1 MKVGQ
6 IYLLG
11 MGKKVEV
18 VGFNEKSLKNQFFK
32 GLSND
37 NKLEAM
43 RCGLK
48 LPLDET
54 SNGRST

>member
-11 MGKKVEV
+11 MVEV

-48 LPLDET
+48 LPLDELVE
-54 SNGRST
+54 

>member
-48 LPLDET
+48 LPLDELVE
-54 SNGRST
+54 